1 MKEAFKRLDALASE
15 LYESELSRTGGY
27 YLVIASPE
35 EDSSQCLNS
44 VRGRS
49 QDIIDGVLNMMVG
62 DPRAAAIFTTAV
74 MLFQEFTRE
83 ERSKEQ
89 EPTEASGR
97 MLN

>member
-15 LYESELSRTGGY
+15 LHESELSRTGGY

-35 EDSSQCLNS
+35 RDSSLCLNS
-44 VRGRS
+44 LCGAP
-49 QDIIDGVLNMMVG
+49 QDIIEGVLNMMVG
-62 DPRAAAIFTTAV
+62 DPRSAAVFQTAV
-74 MLFQEFTRE
+74 MLYQEYMRE